1 MSGAVAVG
9 HGCRRWSRRGA
20 DVSLRGG
27 LRMSRLSQL
36 RTLHLG
42 LGFAVALVG
51 LSVSP
56 SFAADVTTPF
66 AGKAV
71 NGGTVTH
78 EHQDGK
84 HVLTVSSDFQ
94 VPGSP
99 DPHWQV
105 IDSKGT
111 VYQLDRLK
119 LKDDKINRSITLP
132 AYIPDVAKVQMW
144 CAWAEVVL
152 GEASFAKP
160 VAMK

>member
-1 MSGAVAVG
+1 VTVVALAVG
-9 HGCRRWSRRGA
+9 
-20 DVSLRGG
+20 L
-27 LRMSRLSQL
+27 LSA
-36 RTLHLG
+36 TSG
-42 LGFAVALVG
+42 
-51 LSVSP
+51 
-56 SFAADVTTPF
+56 FAADVTTPF

-78 EHQDGK
+78 DMQGGK
-84 HVLTVSSDFQ
+84 HRLTVSAEFQ

-111 VYQLDRLK
+111 VYLLDRVK
-119 LKDDKINRSITLP
+119 LKDDKINKSITLP
-132 AYIPDVAKVQMW
+132 VYISDVAKVQMW

-152 GEASFAKP
+152 GEASFGKP